1 VTVRGRGTGAT
12 GHRVPGGLDLFALAC
27 AFAALAAAAILSR
40 LVFGGIPH
48 VQDSIA
54 QLFQARIFAEGRVW
68 ASSLAGREAF
78 DYAHMINDGRW
89 YAQYPPGHALL
100 LVPGVWLGVPW
111 LINPLLGALSVY
123 AVYLLGRETHGPAV
137 GRVAALLGLLSP
149 FLLLM
154 SAEFMAHASA
164 LLAVTAFL
172 VFHLKMVRTGRMA
185 DAVRAGLFLLLAV
198 LIRPYSALAVAVP
211 MALHGAAWVRGDLR
225 GRWRKAA
232 VWALGGAAGAALL
245 GLYNLL
251 TTGDPLVPGYIRLY
265 GESHGIGFGK
275 GSWGPP
281 HTLERGLAHAG
292 STLASLNGRLFE
304 WPASSLWPLLV
315 ALLPLRRPSRATGE
329 GTGDAAAGLD
339 RAAWL
344 LFAPVAA
351 LVVAH
356 VLYWYH
362 DLCFGP
368 RYVYEALGP
377 LLVLSAAG
385 LRTVADGLAAL
396 GRGGRTRAAAASS
409 RHARLVLAGIVIV
422 LTLAAAV
429 TGWPRLFRLPEEAR
443 GAPAGSGPRMASYF
457 QHFGREYWGVSPYL
471 GELVD
476 REVRERP
483 ALVIC
488 RFREFQPE
496 GLQFRHLWF
505 GSACAHQP
513 PDDGDDRVLF
523 AQDRGEEANQRL
535 ALAYPAFAVYGYD
548 GTIEAGTLTRLRGAA
563 GRP

>member
-1 VTVRGRGTGAT
+1 MGGREIGAAGGRT
-12 GHRVPGGLDLFALAC
+12 RGGLDLIALAC
-27 AFAALAAAAILSR
+27 AFGAFVAAAILSR

-48 VQDSIA
+48 VQDSVA
-54 QLFQARIFAEGRVW
+54 QLFQARIFAEGRLW
-68 ASSLAGREAF
+68 APSLTGREAF

-111 LINPLLGALSVY
+111 LVNPLLGALSVY
-123 AVYLLGRETHGPAV
+123 AVYLLGRETHGVAV
-137 GRVAALLGLLSP
+137 GRMAALLGVLSP

-164 LLAVTAFL
+164 LCAVTAFL
-172 VFHLKMVRTGRMA
+172 VFHLRMVRTGRMA
-185 DAVRAGLFLLLAV
+185 DGARAGLFLLLAV
-198 LIRPYSALAVAVP
+198 LIRPYSALAVAAP
-211 MALHGAAWVRGDLR
+211 LALHAALWVRRDLP
-225 GRWRKAA
+225 GRWRPAA
-232 VWALGGAAGAALL
+232 AWALGGAVGAALL

-281 HTLERGLAHAG
+281 HTLERGLEHAG
-292 STLASLNGRLFE
+292 RTLASLNGRLFE
-304 WPASSLWPLLV
+304 WPASSLWPLVV
-315 ALLPLRRPSRATGE
+315 ALLPLRLRSG
-329 GTGDAAAGLD
+329 AAAGVAGGAAAGFD

-344 LFAPVAA
+344 LFAPAAA

-356 VLYWYH
+356 IFYWYH

-368 RYVYEALGP
+368 RYLYEALGP
-377 LLVLSAAG
+377 VFVLSALG
-385 LRTVADGLAAL
+385 LRAVASGLAGL
-396 GRGGRTRAAAASS
+396 GRGGRTRPAAAMS
-409 RHARLVLAGIVIV
+409 RRADLALAGIVIV
-422 LTLAAAV
+422 LTLAALV
-429 TGWPRLFRLPEEAR
+429 TGWPRLFRVPEEAR
-443 GAPAGSGPRMASYF
+443 GAAAGSGPRMASYF
-457 QHFGREYWGVSPYL
+457 QHYGREYWGVSPYL
-471 GELVD
+471 GELVS

-505 GSACAHQP
+505 GSAFAHQR
-513 PDDGDDRVLF
+513 PDPGGRQVVF

-535 ALAYPAFAVYGYD
+535 ALAYPELAVYWYE
-548 GTIEAGTLTRLRGAA
+548 GTIEAGALTRVRGAA